1 MKGKKM
7 MREQEQSE
15 RYQMLSE
22 AMAECA
28 RRGVSE
34 QSLETLAL
42 ESGFSTK
49 HLQQTMS
56 DAKFAELVLINEGRN

>member
-1 MKGKKM
+1 MNNQH
-7 MREQEQSE
+7 EQDE
-15 RYQMLSE
+15 RYHALSE
-22 AMAECA
+22 AISECA

-34 QSLETLAL
+34 QSLEILAL

-56 DAKFAELVLINEGRN
+56 DAKFAELVFTNEGRN